1 MENLESLKQNLSSEL
16 RRGTLLLMVL
26 SSLNEPQYGYS
37 LIQRLADIGMKV
49 EQNTL
54 YPLLRRL
61 EKQGLVDSEWMV
73 GESRPRRY
81 YRINQN
87 GITIRSHLLKEW
99 ENINQILIR
108 QDQGLEEDHEK
119 LD

>member
-1 MENLESLKQNLSSEL
+1 MENLESLKQNLTSEL

-26 SSLNEPQYGYS
+26 GALEEPQYGYS
-37 LIQRLADIGMKV
+37 LIQHLDSIGMKV

-81 YRINQN
+81 YQINEN
-87 GITIRSHLLKEW
+87 GIAIRSHLIQEW
-99 ENINQILIR
+99 EGINQILIK
-108 QDQGLEEDHEK
+108 QDQSLEVDYEK